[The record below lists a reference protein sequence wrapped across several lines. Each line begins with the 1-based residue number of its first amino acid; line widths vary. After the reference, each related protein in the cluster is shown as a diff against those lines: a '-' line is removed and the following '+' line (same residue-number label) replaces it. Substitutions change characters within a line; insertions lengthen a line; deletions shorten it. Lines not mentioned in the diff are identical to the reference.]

1 MRVLVTGCNGQLGQK
16 LIQTADSVQ
25 IFGLDKR
32 LSDPFLQNNR
42 FYALDLLD
50 KDALA
55 ERIQSIQPDWILNAA
70 AYTGVDAAE
79 EEKNLCWQQNVVAV
93 ENLIYAA
100 RKQNSRLLHVSTD
113 YIFDGKAGP
122 YGETDPPNPLGY
134 YGRSKLASEN
144 VLKASSLH
152 IAIVRTMILY
162 GTNRAGQQNFVTWLI
177 NALKRGNAVKIVT
190 DQIGNT
196 TLSDDLARGIWT
208 IVEREKSGIYH
219 IAGSEIVSRY
229 DFAKT
234 IAGVFGL
241 DGDLIQPI
249 TTGELEQKAPRPL
262 NSGLRIEKAM
272 QELEIAPKDVKTGL
286 ECFKKQL
293 EDLAAMFA

>member
-32 LSDPFLQNNR
+32 LDDPFLQNKR

-50 KDALA
+50 KEALA
-55 ERIQSIQPDWILNAA
+55 ERVQSIQPDWILNAA

-122 YGETDPPNPLGY
+122 YRETDPPNPLGY

-152 IAIVRTMILY
+152 VAIVRTMILY
-162 GTNRAGQQNFVTWLI
+162 GINRAGRQNFVTWLI

-196 TLSDDLARGIWT
+196 TLSDDLARGIWA

-219 IAGSEIVSRY
+219 IAGSELVSRY

-241 DGDLIQPI
+241 NGDLVQPI

-272 QELEIAPKDVKTGL
+272 EELEIVPKDVTTGL
-286 ECFKKQL
+286 ECFKEQL